1 VQRGEAKGC
10 RRQGGKELKA
20 RGLLQVLTINTLG
33 PDEEDVR
40 RGCVS
45 HDMEPQGA
53 DSSTTETLQPAFG
66 PLARLTLAAFILCWL
81 ADPLPSP
88 PIPPYRQASLT
99 LRHYTFSR
107 RAVRVRL
114 IFSPCLIRSA
124 ITLGIIRHGWMVER
138 EGIA

>member
-1 VQRGEAKGC
+1 LQEAKA
-10 RRQGGKELKA
+10 REGKEVKA

-53 DSSTTETLQPAFG
+53 GSSTTETLPAFG
-66 PLARLTLAAFILCWL
+66 SLARLTLAAFILCSL
-81 ADPLPSP
+81 AESHPLPP
-88 PIPPYRQASLT
+88 FPQASLT
-99 LRHYTFSR
+99 LRHHTFSR
-107 RAVRVRL
+107 RAVHVRL
-114 IFSPCLIRSA
+114 IFNPCLSRSA

-138 EGIA
+138 ERERRDCTAE